1 MKHYVVPVTIIIHYS
16 SLISEL
22 TIHISHSVTD
32 FDRSICL
39 LVSGY
44 SSKGGVVVVK
54 YNNVSNTYW
63 KKEIGEQYFPS

>member
-1 MKHYVVPVTIIIHYS
+1 MLYVPVTIIMYYS

-39 LVSGY
+39 LVM
-44 SSKGGVVVVK
+44 VA
-54 YNNVSNTYW
+54 
-63 KKEIGEQYFPS
+63 KEES